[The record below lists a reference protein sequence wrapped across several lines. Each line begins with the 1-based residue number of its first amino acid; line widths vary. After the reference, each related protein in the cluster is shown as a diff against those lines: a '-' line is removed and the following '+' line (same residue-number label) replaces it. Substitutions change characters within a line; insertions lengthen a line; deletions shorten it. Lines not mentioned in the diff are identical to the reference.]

1 MAEEIPDNRF
11 KSEVM
16 RLLGTVITK
25 VDGLET
31 KVDGLEIKVG
41 ENTAA
46 VRALQNDVRILGGQV
61 QDVASVVIKDT
72 QRISTLE
79 HRVDALEGE
88 TH

>member
-1 MAEEIPDNRF
+1 MAEEMPDNRF

-25 VDGLET
+25 VDGLEA
-31 KVDGLEIKVG
+31 KVD

-46 VRALQNDVRILGGQV
+46 VRTVQNDVRVLSGQF

-72 QRISTLE
+72 QRISSLE
-79 HRVDALEGE
+79 HRVDGLEGDA
-88 TH
+88 H